1 MARVVAL
8 KCIRC
13 GEQYPPASY
22 TQDCPAC
29 RPVASSN
36 LTVVYDDALF
46 RPRSRPK
53 SARNAGLFS
62 YGDILPY
69 SEQQAVSL
77 GEGNSPLHH
86 LKRAASVLGMSQL
99 FAKDETRNPTWS
111 FKDRLAASAV
121 SSAKALGVSSI
132 VSSSSGN
139 AGAAVAAYAAK
150 ARLPCVILTFK
161 GSTGPM
167 VTQMRVYG
175 AKVITL
181 ENKADRWTLM
191 QEAVERYG
199 WFPTSPF
206 FGPAVG
212 SNPYGIEGYKSL
224 AYEIASQ
231 MNWQVPDWC
240 VLPVCYGDALV
251 GMWRGFSELVGLGWT
266 DRMPRLVAAE
276 VYGSIGSALANGGD
290 VLPEMSKTH
299 DTVAVSIGATRGT
312 FQALDMVRRS
322 NGQAVS
328 IADADMM
335 RWQRTLAADEG
346 LYVEPSSAGALAA
359 IETLRKRDVIAQDE
373 AVVAL
378 LTASGLKDPAATGC
392 FLSEDADVPLDL
404 NSGRRMLVSEEA

>member
-1 MARVVAL
+1 MARVIAL

-13 GEQYPPASY
+13 GEQYPPTSY

-36 LTVVYDDALF
+36 LAVVYDNALL
-46 RPRSRPK
+46 RPRSRPT
-53 SARNAGLFS
+53 SARSAGLFS

-69 SEQQAVSL
+69 PEQQAVSL

-86 LKRAASVLGMSQL
+86 LKRAASAFGMSQL

-121 SSAKALGVSSI
+121 SSAKALGVRTI

-150 ARLPCVILTFK
+150 AGLPCVIMTFK

-212 SNPYGIEGYKSL
+212 SNPYGIEGYKSI

-328 IADADMM
+328 IADVDMM
-335 RWQRTLAADEG
+335 RWQRTLASDEG

-359 IETLRKRDVIAQDE
+359 IETLRKRDVIAQGDS
-373 AVVAL
+373 VVAL
-378 LTASGLKDPAATGC
+378 LTASGLKDPATTAR
-392 FLSEDADVPLDL
+392 FLPQDAAVPLHLD
-404 NSGRRMLVSEEA
+404 SGRQLLASGGS